1 MCYDCRLFYFHK
13 ASGTFQRDQQSQ
25 GLVDGTVIY
34 LPPGSTV
41 AVDGQAYLFTAPC
54 HTGKSTHTRLWREL
68 FGDRAEEIVNA
79 EIIYT

>member
-13 ASGTFQRDQQSQ
+13 ASGTFQWDQRSQ

-41 AVDGQAYLFTAPC
+41 AVDGQAYCSQRLATPENQPIPGC
-54 HTGKSTHTRLWREL
+54 GGNYSVTGR
-68 FGDRAEEIVNA
+68 
-79 EIIYT
+79 